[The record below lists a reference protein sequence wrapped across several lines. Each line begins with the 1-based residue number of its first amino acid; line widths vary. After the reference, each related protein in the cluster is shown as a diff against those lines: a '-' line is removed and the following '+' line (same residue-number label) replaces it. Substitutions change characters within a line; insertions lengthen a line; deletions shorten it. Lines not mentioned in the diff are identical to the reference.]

1 MKSKAAH
8 LLLNII
14 ICLGINVWATN
25 SHAFFS
31 FLDPE
36 PSETKSSE
44 STSAQHTVTVRYP
57 PASLEQWYKPAN
69 KRQVWLHTMFR
80 LRREMQ
86 AIAEYASDNNSA
98 TNDPAVDNAALNNQ
112 AAMEKWIKRL
122 DKDYNKIADM
132 VPEWEKDIKPRLIP
146 ELEMFAKKGD
156 NYRLRKTLDMIQ
168 RTCDD
173 CHTYYQPL
181 VTAIYRSPH
190 YDDIKIKKDDGT
202 PQNFEENME
211 QLSESVNRVLI
222 ALDDGHKPVALKAS
236 QQLAS
241 QLQNLGDSCNSCH
254 KEDEYPRERI
264 LGKATQQ
271 RFEKLQVNIKQGR
284 VKDSQ
289 KLMGEIAV
297 TVCAR
302 CHNTHR
308 IVYDLRNAL
317 LPDD

>member
-1 MKSKAAH
+1 MICKK
-8 LLLNII
+8 LNH
-14 ICLGINVWATN
+14 INV
-25 SHAFFS
+25 
-31 FLDPE
+31 FLFICYV
-36 PSETKSSE
+36 
-44 STSAQHTVTVRYP
+44 SASWITPAYAAGAVSLKKP

-86 AIAEYASDNNSA
+86 AIAEYAEQ
-98 TNDPAVDNAALNNQ
+98 NDQQ
-112 AAMEKWIKRL
+112 AMQKWIKRL

-132 VPEWEKDIKPRLIP
+132 VPEWEKEIKPKLLP
-146 ELEMFAKKGD
+146 ELEMFAEKGD
-156 NYRLRKTLDMIQ
+156 MYRVGKTLKMIK

-181 VTAIYRSPH
+181 VTATYRSPH
-190 YDDIKIKKDDGT
+190 YENIKLKDSSGKTQSFEDNMDD
-202 PQNFEENME
+202 
-211 QLSESVNRVLI
+211 LSKSVNRILI
-222 ALDDGHKPVALKAS
+222 ALDDGHNPIALQAS
-236 QQLAS
+236 KRLAD
-241 QLQNLGDSCNSCH
+241 QLQKLGDSCNSCH
-254 KEDEYPRERI
+254 KDDEYPRQRI
-264 LGKATQQ
+264 LGEVTQQ
-271 RFEKLQVNIKQGR
+271 RFETLQASISEGR

-317 LPDD
+317 LADE

>member
-1 MKSKAAH
+1 MKLTPAF
-8 LLLNII
+8 LLLHLMIS
-14 ICLGINVWATN
+14 ICLGACVVPAY
-25 SHAFFS
+25 A
-31 FLDPE
+31 DP
-36 PSETKSSE
+36 SVSIKT
-44 STSAQHTVTVRYP
+44 P
-57 PASLEQWYKPAN
+57 PTSLEKWYKPAN

-86 AIAEYASDNNSA
+86 AVAEYAK
-98 TNDPAVDNAALNNQ
+98 TNDQV
-112 AAMEKWIKRL
+112 AMEKWIKRL

-132 VPEWEKDIKPRLIP
+132 VPEWEKEIKPRLLP
-146 ELEMFAKKGD
+146 ELEMFAEKGD
-156 NYRLRKTLDMIQ
+156 SYRVDKTLKMIK

-190 YDDIKIKKDDGT
+190 YDNIKVKDINGT
-202 PQNFEENME
+202 LQSFEDSME
-211 QLSESVNRVLI
+211 ELSESVNRILI
-222 ALDDGHKPVALKAS
+222 ALDDDFNPVALQAR
-236 QQLAS
+236 QNLVD
-241 QLQNLGDSCNSCH
+241 QLQNLGDSCSSCH
-254 KEDEYPRERI
+254 EKDAYPRERI
-264 LGKATQQ
+264 LGKETQQ
-271 RFEKLQVNIKQGR
+271 RFELLKTTINENR

-317 LPDD
+317 LPDDSAR

>member
-1 MKSKAAH
+1 MVLCDMK
-8 LLLNII
+8 LVPFFL
-14 ICLGINVWATN
+14 
-25 SHAFFS
+25 FFS
-31 FLDPE
+31 VLVVSWLTPAYAE
-36 PSETKSSE
+36 PMVSLK
-44 STSAQHTVTVRYP
+44 QP

-86 AIAEYASDNNSA
+86 AIAEYAEQKN
-98 TNDPAVDNAALNNQ
+98 PE
-112 AAMEKWIKRL
+112 AMEKWIKRL

-132 VPEWEKDIKPRLIP
+132 VPEWENEIKPKLLP
-146 ELEMFAKKGD
+146 ELEMFAAKGD
-156 NYRLRKTLDMIQ
+156 MSRVGKTLKMIR

-173 CHTYYQPL
+173 CHTYYAPL

-190 YDDIKIKKDDGT
+190 YDSIRLKGMNGET
-202 PQNFEENME
+202 QSFEDNME
-211 QLSESVNRVLI
+211 DLSHSVNQILI
-222 ALDDGHKPVALKAS
+222 ALDDGHHSVALKSAS
-236 QQLAS
+236 TLAD
-241 QLQNLGDSCNSCH
+241 QLQNLGESCSSCH
-254 KEDEYPRERI
+254 KDDEYPRERI

-271 RFEKLQVNIKQGR
+271 RFEELQVNISEGR

-308 IVYDLRNAL
+308 IIYDLRNAL
-317 LPDD
+317 LPESADD